1 MLYNTFF
8 INFNNQNDREL
19 DLRKKPSVL
28 RSLRFCAA
36 SFTSGKNVN
45 AGPFA
50 VGALVGMKR
59 FLQVIYGVGMIG

>member
-45 AGPFA
+45 AGP
-50 VGALVGMKR
+50 
-59 FLQVIYGVGMIG
+59 LQ